1 MRGLNTKYVFLG
13 LFYSTLFSSCG
24 GGDLIPTNI
33 VLPEY
38 HKMNN
43 VIEES
48 KIVKG
53 KYSIYY
59 DLSDGMKYAYQ
70 NNTLKHY
77 LSDITNR
84 INGSWDV
91 YGLVTGKVVSIQESG
106 NELYDKVN
114 NEPYTDIKAPIEES
128 MKDIVRNQRPS
139 LIVSDLEE
147 YQTINGRT
155 VIQHRQAYAKNYFS
169 QWLRMGGQVYFFVM
183 DYKEPINRKNASEMK
198 DKHLFFVAFDN
209 AEGDVRDFV
218 EKAIAIRS
226 KSYRTFNLSSNTYSI
241 STEYAKATQG
251 GNYHDSKGEDIV
263 SAVNEDIK
271 KGDCFINSSEFNW
284 EFYPC
289 YVPWNDILKNAKDM
303 QNPEVAKVD
312 QYKHFLSKLFITFE
326 DEDAFKIEDL
336 DITVTNI
343 QKDFDSYLNYMNATQ
358 CKPSVNVIDGETVVD
373 FSACPDGKDFY
384 DERGNLLSQY
394 EYKKY
399 NGKKV
404 EDMFVISMNETKE
417 KGKYEICVDFSD
429 KFTGENANVQE
440 GDMLKLEI
448 SLGNANKGDIQNLKK
463 NFIWQDVD
471 DENDAI
477 FTSILNTLDDPEINP
492 KGKLVYT
499 YYVRAY

>member
-70 NNTLKHY
+70 NNTLRDY
-77 LSDITNR
+77 LSDITNG

-91 YGLVTGKVVSIQESG
+91 YGLVTGKIDPIRERG
-106 NELYDKVN
+106 GELYQKVMA
-114 NEPYTDIKAPIEES
+114 EPYTDIKAPIEES

-155 VIQHRQAYAKNYFS
+155 EIQHRQAYAKNYFS
-169 QWLRMGGQVYFFVM
+169 QWLRMGGQIYFFVM
-183 DYKEPINRKNASEMK
+183 DYKEPIVKSASVMK

-209 AEGDVRDFV
+209 AEGDVREFV
-218 EKAIAIRS
+218 EKAIAIRP

-263 SAVNEDIK
+263 SDVNEDIK

-289 YVPWNDILKNAKDM
+289 YVSWKDILKNAKNM
-303 QNPEVAKVD
+303 QNPEIAKLD

-326 DEDAFKIEDL
+326 DEDAFKIENL

-343 QKDFDSYLNYMNATQ
+343 QKDFGSYSNYMNATQ

-373 FSACPDGKDFY
+373 FSACPKGKDYY
-384 DERGNLLSQY
+384 DERGNLLSQN
-394 EYKKY
+394 EYKKDD
-399 NGKKV
+399 GKKV
-404 EDMFVISMNETKE
+404 EDMFVVSMNETNE

-429 KFTGENANVQE
+429 RFTGENANVQRE
-440 GDMLKLEI
+440 DMLRLEI
-448 SLGNANKGDIQNLKK
+448 TLGNANKGDIRNMEK

-471 DENDAI
+471 DKNEAI
-477 FTSILNTLDDPEINP
+477 FQSILNTLNDPEINP